1 MAKSQ
6 LFTETCVRKMAP
18 GAELHLG
25 PGRIATPAALDLAS
39 ERGIRVR
46 YFDGKL
52 LTEKDL
58 AQEQQQSSSL
68 WNAMKA
74 SDGTYV
80 VVVSGGKAR
89 VTRLA
94 DTGPVNLGEE

>member
-1 MAKSQ
+1 MAKNQ
-6 LFTETCVRKMAP
+6 LFTEACVRKMAP
-18 GAELHLG
+18 GSELHLG

-46 YFDGKL
+46 FYDGQL
-52 LTEKDL
+52 VTEQDL
-58 AQEQQQSSSL
+58 AQDQQRSSNL

-74 SDGTYV
+74 NDGTYV